1 MKIGI
6 LGGTFDPPHLGHLR
20 AARVAERTAGL
31 DAVLFVPCSRQPLK
45 KAPPQAS
52 PFHRAAMVALALWG
66 RSRWLLEDCELKRG
80 GTSYTIDTVKE
91 LGSRFRSAE
100 LHLIL
105 GADAFESL
113 PRWKDH
119 EEIVRRC
126 RLLVVPRPGASPP
139 FFLGADLVPN
149 VRLCRTRPLD
159 VSSTD
164 VRKRFG
170 EGLGLSGLVP
180 AEVEA
185 YIRRHGLYDAA
196 RGSIR

>member
-1 MKIGI
+1 MRIGI

-20 AARVAERTAGL
+20 AARAAERTAGL
-31 DAVLFVPCSRQPLK
+31 DAVLFVPCAHQPLK
-45 KAPPQAS
+45 REPPQAS

-80 GTSYTIDTVKE
+80 GVSYTVDTLQE
-91 LGSRFRSAE
+91 LGSRYRGAG

-105 GADAFESL
+105 GADAFENL
-113 PRWKDH
+113 PRWKGH

-126 RLLVVPRPGASPP
+126 RLLVVPRPGASPYLL
-139 FFLGADLVPN
+139 LGADLMPN
-149 VRLCRTRPLD
+149 VRLCRSRPLD

-164 VRKRFG
+164 ARKRFR
-170 EGLGLSGLVP
+170 EGLGLSGWVP

-185 YIRRHGLYDAA
+185 YIRRHGLYGA
-196 RGSIR
+196 GKTPIG